1 MGVKDEKGQYN
12 KNFSLYHSVGM
23 SASPDFHFHDY
34 IEIYLSVSGG
44 KQFIIND
51 KIYDIH
57 PADLFIIKNHE
68 IHKATCADNIP
79 YERYFLQFDPEFLLS
94 YCTPKTNLL
103 QFFDDK
109 SNSFGNKIH
118 LSDEQNIHLINLF
131 KKYLNIDASFGKDV
145 LEEIYFIE
153 IILYIAQLCYTNKS
167 LDTNYYS
174 NDYIPIVKQLLD
186 YINLNITED
195 LSLDHLAKEINVSKS
210 YMCKMFRKYT
220 GTTINKYITA
230 RRITEAKRLL
240 KMKEPI
246 ATVCEKTGFNNYSH
260 FIRTFTNL
268 VGFSPMKYAKKVR
281 EK

>member
-79 YERYFLQFDPEFLLS
+79 YERYFCNLIRVSVILLHS
-94 YCTPKTNLL
+94 KTNLL

-131 KKYLNIDASFGKDV
+131 KKYLNIDASF
-145 LEEIYFIE
+145 E
-153 IILYIAQLCYTNKS
+153 
-167 LDTNYYS
+167 
-174 NDYIPIVKQLLD
+174 
-186 YINLNITED
+186 
-195 LSLDHLAKEINVSKS
+195 
-210 YMCKMFRKYT
+210 KMY
-220 GTTINKYITA
+220 
-230 RRITEAKRLL
+230 
-240 KMKEPI
+240 
-246 ATVCEKTGFNNYSH
+246 
-260 FIRTFTNL
+260 
-268 VGFSPMKYAKKVR
+268 
-281 EK
+281 